1 MLLIISYSINM
12 LIFQLHTLF
21 AVIALISQIAI
32 VITLSVVVVFFSTLL
47 LLGIIK
53 SYKLK
58 KENERLESMS
68 PKIDDTEDKPY
79 SDFTQSHIYDKQ

>member
-1 MLLIISYSINM
+1 M